1 MKLGILV
8 NTDRHLEHIVGITQA
23 ASEKGHEVVI
33 FSMDEGT
40 HLLHNPEFTDLSEL
54 DGVSMSVCRH
64 SAEEHKIELDDV
76 PEGITRGSQFD
87 NAVMNHEADRI
98 IVL

>member
-1 MKLGILV
+1 VKLGILV
-8 NTDRHLEHIVGITQA
+8 NSDRHLEHIIGIAHA
-23 ASEKGHEVVI
+23 AAEKGHQVSI

-40 HLLHNPEFTDLSEL
+40 HLLRNAEFTHLAGL
-54 DGVSMSVCRH
+54 AGVSMSLCRH
-64 SAEEHKIELDDV
+64 SAEEHSIDLDGI

-87 NAVMNHEADRI
+87 NAVMSHEADRI

>member
-23 ASEKGHEVVI
+23 ASEKGHEVII

-40 HLLHNPEFTDLSEL
+40 HLVENQRFTDLSEL
-54 DGVSMSVCRH
+54 DGVSMSLCRH
-64 SAEEHKIELDDV
+64 SAEEHTIDV
-76 PEGITRGSQFD
+76 EEIPEGITRGSQFN
-87 NAVMNHEADRI
+87 NAMMSHEADRI

>member
-8 NTDRHLEHIVGITQA
+8 NTDRHLEHIIGITRA
-23 ASEKGHEVVI
+23 ASEKGHEVSI
-33 FSMDEGT
+33 FSMDDGT
-40 HLLHNPEFTDLSEL
+40 HLLQNPQFTNLGEL
-54 DGVSMSVCRH
+54 DGVSMSLCRH
-64 SAEEHKIELDDV
+64 SAEEHRIELDDI

-87 NAVMNHEADRI
+87 NAVMSHEADRI

>member
-1 MKLGILV
+1 VKLGILV

-23 ASEKGHEVVI
+23 ASQKDHEITI

-40 HLLHNPEFTDLSEL
+40 HLLHNPRFTDLSGL
-54 DGVSMSVCRH
+54 DGVRMSLCRH
-64 SAEEHKIELDDV
+64 SAEEHNIELDDI
-76 PEGITRGSQFD
+76 PEDMSRGSQFD

>member
-8 NTDRHLEHIVGITQA
+8 NSDRHLEHIVGITQA
-23 ASEKGHEVVI
+23 ASEKGHEVII

-40 HLLHNPEFTDLSEL
+40 HLVENAKFTALSEL
-54 DGVSMSVCRH
+54 DGVSMSLCRH
-64 SAEEHKIELDDV
+64 SAEEHNIELDDI

-87 NAVMNHEADRI
+87 NAVMNHEADRV
-98 IVL
+98 IVF